1 MNEIANKGEGRGPS
15 PVVPKKLGRIAK
27 KLSAAGEELVLI
39 APAILHSQASEQML
53 AIARMGMLDK
63 ILGYLVTTDK
73 NVHFVRPGIAWD
85 SVRTVPLD
93 VITGVEYVEE
103 FHTNTL
109 KPWWGRGR
117 RRSSFMRTWMASG
130 FISISRELSE
140 RTSRQGCELV
150 WTFFSGL

>member
-73 NVHFVRPGIAWD
+73 NVHFVRPGLAWD
-85 SVRTVPLD
+85 SVRSVPLD
-93 VITGVEYVEE
+93 QVTGVEYVDE
-103 FHTNTL
+103 FHNNTL
-109 KPWWGRGR
+109 KLLVGEKAEKIVFYDDLHGIRFYQYIRGLKR
-117 RRSSFMRTWMASG
+117 
-130 FISISRELSE
+130 
-140 RTSRQGCELV
+140 
-150 WTFFSGL
+150 